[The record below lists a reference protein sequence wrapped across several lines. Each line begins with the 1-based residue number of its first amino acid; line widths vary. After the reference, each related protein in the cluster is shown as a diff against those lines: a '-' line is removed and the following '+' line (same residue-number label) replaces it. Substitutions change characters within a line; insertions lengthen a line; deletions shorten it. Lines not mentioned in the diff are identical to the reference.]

1 MRYLPCMVT
10 EHRITT
16 WAEEN
21 ENVLAVVEIIHCRG
35 DRDTP
40 EHFQVNFIE
49 VIDAATQEEIQL
61 SKKDWERIHNLAVEE
76 WHEQFV

>member
-1 MRYLPCMVT
+1 MVT

-21 ENVLAVVEIIHCRG
+21 EEILAVVEIVHCKG
-35 DRDTP
+35 DWDTP
-40 EHFQVNFIE
+40 EHFQVNFLD
-49 VIDAATQEEIQL
+49 VIDTATGEDVKL
-61 SKKDWERIHNLAVEE
+61 SAKDSRRVHDLAVEE